1 MSNSDYKSDSYKP
14 EINTD
19 LNEQMTE
26 LLEHNHEM
34 LKDAQEGQ
42 WDKVIEAEVLRNT
55 MMKSFYTTEG
65 ITQIPGID
73 NATSEM
79 LSISKQLEQLA
90 NDAKQTAACEAQS
103 INKGRNAISAYVQ
116 HES

>member
-1 MSNSDYKSDSYKP
+1 MSNSDYKP

-19 LNEQMTE
+19 LNEQMAE

-55 MMKSFYTTEG
+55 MMKSFYSTQG
-65 ITQIPGID
+65 IAEIPDIH
-73 NATSEM
+73 NATNEM
-79 LSISKQLEQLA
+79 LSISRQLEKLA
-90 NDAKQTAACEAQS
+90 NEARHSAACEAQS
-103 INKGRNAISAYVQ
+103 INKGRNAISAYAR
-116 HES
+116 HEL

>member
-55 MMKSFYTTEG
+55 MMKSFYS
-65 ITQIPGID
+65 TQGVAEIPDIH
-73 NATSEM
+73 NATNEM
-79 LSISKQLEQLA
+79 LSISRELEQLA
-90 NDAKQTAACEAQS
+90 NAAKHTAAGETQS
-103 INKGRNAISAYVQ
+103 INKGRNAISAYAR
-116 HES
+116 HEF